1 MSDDIVISVIIPA
14 FNYSKVL
21 PRAVLSV
28 MAQREPGV
36 EVVVV
41 DDGSTD
47 DTDNVLSQ
55 LKAAWPMLK
64 AIRQDNAG
72 AAAARNHGVRISSG
86 RYLLMLDADDELL
99 PGSLAAFKQAVSGH
113 PGVGL
118 VLAGYI
124 SVTEDGRERPKPASE
139 IGAGAA
145 VDLIR
150 RYLLEKRIS
159 ISHGCS
165 LFRRDLL
172 QQCPYPEQLRSS
184 EDIAVFAYVLVAAP
198 AVRIEDAVAKIYKH
212 PDSLRHQ
219 RHGEVP
225 SAIVDS
231 VFAKLPVTCQS
242 LRSAYYAQRL
252 LSLFR
257 AAAMVGEKSEA
268 RALYVEAMRVSPGQ
282 ALKWTYLRKALRL
295 LV

>member
-1 MSDDIVISVIIPA
+1 M
-14 FNYSKVL
+14 N
-21 PRAVLSV
+21 
-28 MAQREPGV
+28 QREPGL
-36 EVVVV
+36 EVIVV

-47 DTDNVLSQ
+47 DTDSVLSQ
-55 LKAAWPMLK
+55 LKADWPGLK

-72 AAAARNHGVRISSG
+72 AAAARNHGVRVSSG

-99 PGSLAAFKQAVSGH
+99 PGSLAAFKQAVSGN
-113 PGVGL
+113 PDVGL

-139 IGAGAA
+139 IRAGAE

-198 AVRIEDAVAKIYKH
+198 AMRIDDAVAKIYKH
-212 PDSLRHQ
+212 PGSLRHQ

-225 SAIVDS
+225 STIVDS
-231 VFAKLPVTCQS
+231 VFAKLPLTCQP
-242 LRSAYYAQRL
+242 LRSTYYAQRL

-257 AAAMVGEKSEA
+257 ASVMAGEKGEA
-268 RALYVEAMRVSPGQ
+268 SALYREAMKISPRQ